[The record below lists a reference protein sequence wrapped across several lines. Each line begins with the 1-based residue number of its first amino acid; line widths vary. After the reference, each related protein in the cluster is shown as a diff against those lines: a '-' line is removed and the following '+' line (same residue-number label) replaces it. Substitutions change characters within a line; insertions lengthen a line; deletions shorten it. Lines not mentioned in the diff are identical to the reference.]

1 MKCVE
6 STGICTKVSNPADGY
21 YIPSTD
27 DTTNKLYSY
36 SSNAWTQKTSLEVGF
51 YLSGADFDSDNSVY
65 TKLIQCTT
73 STSCSFVTSTDI
85 VINKFY
91 INGDGATS
99 GTPVT
104 YKSLI
109 KCTAQESC
117 TKESVTAAGFYLDA
131 QTPANVITCTYA
143 SNTASCTTNTGST
156 ADGTGY
162 IDAGTTGN
170 VIICDSST
178 NSCSSIIKGNA
189 IAAVDAVAGANG
201 QPGTPASPAQNT
213 GFLDAGTSGNLIIC
227 SNTGGCNSSS
237 VTGAQG
243 QAILDGKSYASSKFT
258 KLIKWKSGTTWEYL
272 STPSQTEVY
281 IDAGSCTVSGSNR
294 NCLNIIKYSTDAFVV
309 EAGLAKTT
317 GKAYIDATDKN
328 KIITCDTTKC
338 TSNANDA
345 TTSSAYYIDG
355 FNDKNIISC
364 TGADAD
370 CSSNSGSAASVTNY
384 YLDSMNEGLF
394 KCDSG
399 NSCEKV
405 ASPVNDDGKG
415 YLDAGSTNENV
426 IVCDSNSKCKSLPKG
441 NAQAAPEGGVVQ
453 NTGFLDAGTS
463 GNLIICSYDDGCNS
477 DSVTGAQGQAIL
489 DGKSYTESDKF
500 TKLIKWNSSNSAWA
514 YEDSPSQTEAY
525 IDAGS
530 VSDTNYPNVIVY
542 DTTNKFVVKE
552 GGDKSTG
559 IAYID
564 ATDKKNIITCDSG
577 NCGSVANSASTGNE
591 KFYIDGNNNKK
602 IIKCTAASSECS
614 SSDGS
619 TSTTTK
625 FYIDSNVSTNVIK
638 CDKGNACTSIDGNTV
653 DGYGYID
660 SGNEDKN
667 VIICTEDGCSTIV
680 GGNAPTVKDSVV
692 QKTGFLDAGVDG
704 NLIVCTNGS
713 TCVSSS
719 TTGAQGQAILDGKS
733 YDTTDNFTK
742 LIKWKTGTTWEY
754 VDEPS
759 QTEAYIDIGNCNG
772 TGTSQK
778 CPNVIFF
785 KTGDGF
791 VVKASS
797 ATTTGVAYI
806 DATNKIKIIKCDANT
821 CISESNGAATP
832 SSTYFID
839 GINKA
844 NIITCTN
851 ADSECS
857 SATGAS
863 TGTKYYLDSINEGV
877 FKCATGNDCSQD
889 TVVKEDG
896 KGYLDAG
903 SSDKNVIVCDN
914 TTSKCK
920 SLPYG
925 NAQTAPEGGVVQ
937 NTGFL
942 DVGTAGNLI
951 ICINGT
957 GCTTSSITG
966 AAGQALLDGKSYTT
980 EAGFTKVIENNTAWK
995 LATTTPLAGEVY
1007 IDVSSPAETGKYP
1020 NIITYTDSKY
1030 TVVAGK
1036 STVGYGYIDPITKV
1050 NIIRCDGT
1058 TCTSNESGGTDSLT
1072 KNYID
1077 GTDPKKIISCDDT
1090 SCVSNVSGATESVNK
1105 YYVDGTTPANIIK
1118 CTNTDDCAS
1127 SEGSTVEGEAYIDG
1141 NSNANVITCVSGDGC
1156 TSDVGNKETDE
1167 IDTYVNADDL
1177 TQIVKCT
1184 TECIIINTNP
1194 SANNSAYYAR
1204 YNDEGTIAIIKCH
1217 ATSKCNLD
1225 KETIPKANAVFINA
1239 LFTEDANANG
1249 DHENPL
1255 IICDKDA
1262 KCKPVSP
1269 EFTVP
1274 ATEAEAEAQSRKR
1287 DTQQSGTKQVEEEQ
1301 SATPIPNYYVNGDAD
1316 SSQRIIK
1323 CAAEGKKCTI
1333 MNAADK
1339 NVYLNANYDAT
1350 NNNKPLIKCTTNES
1364 VLNCAEVEETSSDDN
1379 RTYYLNAGT
1388 SSKEDAVIECAASC
1402 GILEAKSGQIYINNN
1417 DTSQLISCS
1426 DTGCILKTS
1435 NASKEKNEI
1444 YLNSSDID
1452 NKYVV
1457 HTNDLIICTKGEG
1470 EDDKVTCVPSN
1481 GVENGVYLNADDKS
1495 KIIICLKDEECKY
1508 VSSDATTL
1516 SPKYY
1521 VNGDPTNDTD
1531 EKLKND
1537 LIKCKKV
1544 NNGVTCDVISGN
1556 HGDTYLNAN
1565 TDDEANPLIVCTTDG
1580 GCIASTSDANNN
1592 DNLPVYYVNTGS
1604 GLADK
1609 KLNDTLIKCTM
1620 ENDKVQCDIKRD
1632 TAVNQVY
1639 VNYGTNKSENQLI
1652 KCTANACKTYSSNP
1666 TENNNEYYINSG
1678 DVDEASLTNDI
1689 IECVCAKEEGKE
1701 TCSVTCTEMNS
1712 PGVGVYLNSNYSSV
1726 GDTNQL
1732 ISCTNEDGCKGITSA
1747 SDSKTTEYY
1756 VNAEAT
1762 DLTNAIIFC
1771 SNKKCEKQT
1780 AVLNTYYVGVGEDP
1794 EINGLIECIKTEK
1807 EETTQT
1813 QTTQTQEGQAQQP
1826 AQVAGQNAK
1835 RGTITEEKCK
1845 LNLSNSYQGYYL
1857 NAGSNKAINQVIVCD
1872 SSEGCKSEKVD
1883 LGYYVNAGDSTK
1895 PIIKCEK
1902 EGSECTADE
1911 SPKCPADENATA
1923 GDYCYEEDQLKF
1935 FVSSNSTAI
1944 VATKSD
1950 DYYAFAEIASGNF
1963 PGIKTTTGSLFKISR
1978 YFINRFYKGG
1988 VVMIDKNGKL
1998 VDNLSSSD
2006 QSDISLYEC
2015 NESTKLCTEKLGCTS
2030 NTYMFDSENGKAVF
2044 CNSGKL
2050 EYAEFTGYVIDS
2062 NRMVGTNH
2070 PYIIECQNNGAK
2082 CTSMKPK
2089 TSSYFENSGYDS
2101 TTNSLIECSNN
2112 NCSTVVADV
2121 GYYVGHEGEG
2131 IIQCTSS
2138 SSCTY
2143 SVMKNKSV
2151 KYVNA
2156 GSNKTSKAIIECTK
2170 NKCSAA
2176 KAKIGYYMTYSNT
2189 ILIQC
2194 TSPSNCI
2201 EFTPTVNYYDNA
2213 DSSESSNS
2221 IINCAQSSQ
2230 VITCAPEAT
2239 NNGFYMSS
2247 SPNVLI
2253 RCKSGSK
2260 CKTVVVKNGI
2270 FRGALKGLSSSNKRS
2285 DEEDIELEEGDGR
2298 SVAMPRDSDEAYGI
2312 IRCVAGKCSALS
2324 PSEVASIPVCEFN
2337 NNKCYITLEY
2347 SMTKSA
2353 TTSIS
2358 AGNICTNADR
2368 SVFYF
2373 ATDTIVVK
2381 PNVISGVTATYV
2393 YTTTNSNC
2401 LEVNDSYTD
2410 MYFTV
2415 GSNIFTLDQ
2424 GSVLQFYETGYYFI
2438 NTNKNTLVS
2447 GNDIDAY
2454 NDENV
2459 KLYKCNGSSCSITDK
2474 PDSLTYYVD
2483 VNKRIFKYNINN
2495 DAYSFAYDKDIMCIF
2510 ANNKC
2515 TPNADLKNKEF
2526 CITYKGELALV
2537 KQDIKNRETGEC
2549 YKASSITNTIYGYS
2563 QYLYNMNM
2571 FSAEMVDETG
2581 YYIISLSTNTTVVS
2595 KNYKTKNNNLVVYGC
2610 QLSSCKE
2617 YTPDEDTY
2625 YYDARAK
2632 NILRYKDSIW
2642 SSPSTSGY
2650 AYISIDPATTY
2661 IYRFTKNLDEIKI
2674 NGIANYG
2681 YYYTVDGEMY
2691 HCDRDE
2697 DGECTPIDSSGYYFT
2712 NAGEVY
2718 YCVHDSENIEPT
2730 ECTKQACVSGQ
2741 YYYIDEAYYR
2751 CESSSSLVPVM
2762 SRYCSY
2768 NDNVIINFPLALTEE
2783 FPEKIKQAI
2792 EGVEKNN
2799 NSTAIVSRRGKNYLE
2814 SVSGVFTN
2822 CTYNVEETKSTFDL
2836 VCVNNYVSIDENTD
2850 DVKICSMEQ
2859 LGYVECIEDEE
2870 NPEKCNVSGAFPM
2883 VRPALFTIIMLAFS
2897 LLLLNQ
2903 F

>member
-1 MKCVE
+1 LISCSNAASKTSGEHCGDTGSGTVYCITAE
-6 STGICTKVSNPADGY
+6 TNGSLFQSKHTETESCTALSSTGDLLFSADSTELLDLASSTAVSGLLYKCTDNSGITCTRIAKEGYYLASKGDTKYLMNCVASTGVCTKVSSPVDGY
-21 YIPSTD
+21 YIPSAD
-27 DTTNKLYSY
+27 DTTNKLYSCT
-36 SSNAWTQKTSLEVGF
+36 SSSCTPKTS
-51 YLSGADFDSDNSVY
+51 S
-65 TKLIQCTT
+65 
-73 STSCSFVTSTDI
+73 DI
-85 VINKFY
+85 VTNKFY
-91 INGDGATS
+91 GNGDGATS
-99 GTPVT
+99 GSPVT
-104 YKSLI
+104 YTSLI
-109 KCTAQESC
+109 TCTTQDSC
-117 TKESVTAAGFYLDA
+117 FKKEVQAAGFYLDA
-131 QTPANVITCTYA
+131 QTTANVFTCSYTNNA
-143 SNTASCTTNTGST
+143 ASCNTSAGST
-156 ADGTGY
+156 TESTGY
-162 IDAGTTGN
+162 IDAGTPGN
-170 VIICDSST
+170 VIICKSSGCSTIT
-178 NSCSSIIKGNA
+178 NGNA
-189 IAAVDAVAGANG
+189 QAASNG
-201 QPGTPASPAQNT
+201 GKAQNT
-213 GFLDAGTSGNLIIC
+213 GFLDAGLTGKLIICSNSGGCNSDTVTGAQGQAILDGYSYDGTDGFTKVIKYATGQNPTWALDTSTASSNVAFIDIGTPTGTTTKTYPNVIVYENSKYVVKAGSEKSNGIAYMDATDKKNLIRCQSNACTSAVNEGSSENPKIFIDGIDNTKIIKCTDTSSVCTDPAAGSSANETKFYLDGFNSANVIKCENGSACTSSAGVKTNGYGYLDAGSANNANVIICNDTSCSSIVNGNAQAANNGNAQAAVPRSGEDAAADSGSVQNTGFLDAGTTGNLIIC
-227 SNTGGCNSSS
+227 TSSGCTSSAVS
-237 VTGAQG
+237 GAQG
-243 QAILDGKSYASSKFT
+243 QAILDGKSYATTFT
-258 KLIKWKSGTTWEYL
+258 
-272 STPSQTEVY
+272 Q
-281 IDAGSCTVSGSNR
+281 
-294 NCLNIIKYSTDAFVV
+294 
-309 EAGLAKTT
+309 
-317 GKAYIDATDKN
+317 
-328 KIITCDTTKC
+328 
-338 TSNANDA
+338 
-345 TTSSAYYIDG
+345 
-355 FNDKNIISC
+355 
-364 TGADAD
+364 
-370 CSSNSGSAASVTNY
+370 
-384 YLDSMNEGLF
+384 
-394 KCDSG
+394 
-399 NSCEKV
+399 
-405 ASPVNDDGKG
+405 
-415 YLDAGSTNENV
+415 
-426 IVCDSNSKCKSLPKG
+426 
-441 NAQAAPEGGVVQ
+441 
-453 NTGFLDAGTS
+453 
-463 GNLIICSYDDGCNS
+463 
-477 DSVTGAQGQAIL
+477 
-489 DGKSYTESDKF
+489 
-500 TKLIKWNSSNSAWA
+500 
-514 YEDSPSQTEAY
+514 
-525 IDAGS
+525 
-530 VSDTNYPNVIVY
+530 
-542 DTTNKFVVKE
+542 
-552 GGDKSTG
+552 
-559 IAYID
+559 
-564 ATDKKNIITCDSG
+564 
-577 NCGSVANSASTGNE
+577 
-591 KFYIDGNNNKK
+591 
-602 IIKCTAASSECS
+602 
-614 SSDGS
+614 
-619 TSTTTK
+619 
-625 FYIDSNVSTNVIK
+625 
-638 CDKGNACTSIDGNTV
+638 
-653 DGYGYID
+653 
-660 SGNEDKN
+660 
-667 VIICTEDGCSTIV
+667 
-680 GGNAPTVKDSVV
+680 
-692 QKTGFLDAGVDG
+692 
-704 NLIVCTNGS
+704 
-713 TCVSSS
+713 
-719 TTGAQGQAILDGKS
+719 
-733 YDTTDNFTK
+733 
-742 LIKWKTGTTWEY
+742 LIKWKTGTTWEF
-754 VDEPS
+754 VSTPS
-759 QTEAYIDIGNCNG
+759 QAEAYIDAGSC
-772 TGTSQK
+772 TSGDK
-778 CPNVIFF
+778 CPNVITYDATD
-785 KTGDGF
+785 KYT
-791 VVKASS
+791 VKAADV
-797 ATTTGVAYI
+797 ATSGIAYI
-806 DATNKIKIIKCDANT
+806 DATNKMKIIKCTSDTCTSGANDAT
-821 CISESNGAATP
+821 STTP
-832 SSTYFID
+832 AYYID
-839 GINKA
+839 GIDDTK
-844 NIITCTN
+844 IIKC
-851 ADSECS
+851 
-857 SATGAS
+857 
-863 TGTKYYLDSINEGV
+863 TGTSVECVFNSGSNEDDEYKKYYLDSINGGV
-877 FKCATGNDCSQD
+877 LECAIGGGQCAIPSGTADS
-889 TVVKEDG
+889 TDG
-896 KGYLDAG
+896 KGYVDAG
-903 SSDKNVIVCDN
+903 SDDKNVIVCVNDN
-914 TTSKCK
+914 GNTVCS
-920 SLPYG
+920 SIPYG
-925 NAQTAPEGGVVQ
+925 NAQAAPAGGVPQ
-937 NTGFL
+937 NTGFI
-942 DVGTAGNLI
+942 DAGNSGNLI
-951 ICINGT
+951 ICST
-957 GCTTSSITG
+957 SGCVTNVITG
-966 AAGQALLDGKSYTT
+966 ADGQGILDGKSYTSQ
-980 EAGFTKVIENNTAWK
+980 AGFTKVIKKDSLWSLSSTEVNSGEAYIDVSSGSSENGYPNIIVKTDSKFSVIAGNSTTGYAYIDVESTSNVIKCPESKCTSSSSGGAANTPVNFIDGTNPKKIIKCVASCSIVDPEATEELSKYYIDGSTSSNVITCEKDVNCVSDVSNVGSGIAYIDGNDPKK
-995 LATTTPLAGEVY
+995 LFSCVDNTGCAAVSSVSSTSGEVY
-1007 IDVSSPAETGKYP
+1007 IDGSDKENKY
-1020 NIITYTDSKY
+1020 K
-1030 TVVAGK
+1030 K
-1036 STVGYGYIDPITKV
+1036 
-1050 NIIRCDGT
+1050 IIRCESGSDCVST
-1058 TCTSNESGGTDSLT
+1058 NESTDLE
-1072 KNYID
+1072 NGDLFFID
-1077 GTDPKKIISCDDT
+1077 ATDNK
-1090 SCVSNVSGATESVNK
+1090 SV
-1105 YYVDGTTPANIIK
+1105 IK
-1118 CTNTDDCAS
+1118 CTKTDGCAS
-1127 SEGSTVEGEAYIDG
+1127 TPGSTNDGEAYIDG
-1141 NSNANVITCVSGDGC
+1141 LDNKNVIICESTVC
-1156 TSDVGNKETDE
+1156 TSDSGNTDSV
-1167 IDTYVNADDL
+1167 DTYVNADD
-1177 TQIVKCT
+1177 T
-1184 TECIIINTNP
+1184 TKIITCSDDECSVVSTN
-1194 SANNSAYYAR
+1194 ARTNNSEYYAR
-1204 YNDEGTIAIIKCH
+1204 FGDGSAEIIKCH
-1217 ATSKCNLD
+1217 ATLKCKVD
-1225 KETIPKANAVFINA
+1225 STVPQANAVFING
-1239 LFTEDANANG
+1239 LFRESTTEDDDNNKS
-1249 DHENPL
+1249 L
-1255 IICDKDA
+1255 IICDASKVCTPTA
-1262 KCKPVSP
+1262 PIFNEPQSSQP
-1269 EFTVP
+1269 Q
-1274 ATEAEAEAQSRKR
+1274 AQQERKR
-1287 DTQQSGTKQVEEEQ
+1287 DTQQSGTKQVEEQ
-1301 SATPIPNYYVNGDAD
+1301 SATPIPSYYVNGDAD

-1323 CAAEGKKCTI
+1323 CPAEGKKCTT

-1339 NVYLNANYDAT
+1339 NVYLNANYDADD
-1350 NNNKPLIKCTTNES
+1350 NNKPLIKCTTNES
-1364 VLNCAEVEETSSDDN
+1364 VLNCAEVEETSSDEN

-1813 QTTQTQEGQAQQP
+1813 QTTQTQGQTQGQTQQQTQQQTQ
-1826 AQVAGQNAK
+1826 ATGQNAK
-1835 RGTITEEKCK
+1835 RGTVTEEKCK

-1902 EGSECTADE
+1902 EGSECTSDE